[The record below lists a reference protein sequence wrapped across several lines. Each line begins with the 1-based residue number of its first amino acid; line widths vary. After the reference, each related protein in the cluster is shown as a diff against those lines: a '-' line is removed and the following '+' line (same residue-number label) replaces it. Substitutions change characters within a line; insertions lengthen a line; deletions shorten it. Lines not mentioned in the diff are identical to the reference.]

1 MGNLKHVLKVTPT
14 QYDTLASG
22 GVVGEYVGLDPDN
35 LYLVQ
40 DNTQYV
46 PYTKAVTLS
55 TSQQTTARNNIGAA
69 SAEAYLKS
77 AVVSG
82 NTLTLTD
89 QDNTTISFTSSGGGG
104 IPEITDTTLDI
115 VNIEPGIYK
124 VTQDTV
130 SVVYSTN
137 QTISVSGS
145 GKILIVTQQLDGPT
159 GKN

>member
-22 GVVGEYVGLDPDN
+22 GVVGGYAGLDPDN

-77 AVVSG
+77 AVVNG

-89 QDNTTISFTSSGGGG
+89 QDNTAISFTSAGG

-115 VNIEPGIYK
+115 ANIEPGIYK
-124 VTQDTV
+124 VTQSTV

-137 QTISVSGS
+137 QTVSITGS
-145 GKILIVTQQLDGPT
+145 GKILTVTQQLDGPT